1 MKTVFRHTA
10 ALILLLGIL
19 EWAIPLRGQSIE
31 PHVPVRPH
39 EADNMN
45 DLSDWG
51 RDRAETLSP
60 PMPGGVVSIRQLAH
74 KPPKAAVKEFEQ
86 GVRNLRAKQSAEAM
100 QHFRAALLRDPNYA
114 EANAHVAELYLQV
127 GEPSLA
133 LPHLNRALATYP
145 NSQLLQSNKAW
156 ALLSLKRPE
165 EAEQAARRAVDLA
178 PGFVTAHYLLAVAL
192 LQQSRATPETVK
204 HLEIAIGE
212 HPELREG
219 LAWARE
225 RIASQNVTK

>member
-1 MKTVFRHTA
+1 VKIMFRHTVV
-10 ALILLLGIL
+10 LTLLLGIL

-31 PHVPVRPH
+31 QNVPVRPH
-39 EADNMN
+39 EVENMN

-51 RDRAETLSP
+51 GDGAETLSR
-60 PMPGGVVSIRQLAH
+60 PMPSGAVSIRQLAH
-74 KPPKAAVKEFEQ
+74 KPSKAAVKEFEM
-86 GVRNLRAKQSAEAM
+86 GMRNLRAGQRSEAM
-100 QHFRAALLRDPNYA
+100 QHFRAALLKDPNYA
-114 EANAHVAELYLQV
+114 EANGHVGELYLQV

-133 LPHLNRALATYP
+133 LSHLNRALAAYP
-145 NSQLLQSNKAW
+145 NSQPLQSNKAW
-156 ALLSLKRPE
+156 ALLSLKRPD

-212 HPELREG
+212 YPELREG

-225 RIASQNVTK
+225 RIASQNSAK

>member
-1 MKTVFRHTA
+1 MKTVLRHIA
-10 ALILLLGIL
+10 ALTVLLGIL
-19 EWAIPLRGQSIE
+19 EWVIPLLGQSIE
-31 PHVPVRPH
+31 PNVPIRPH
-39 EADNMN
+39 EAENMN

-60 PMPGGVVSIRQLAH
+60 PMPSGVVSIRQFAH
-74 KPPKAAVKEFEQ
+74 KPPKAAVKEYEL
-86 GVRNLRAKQSAEAM
+86 GMRDLRYGQRSEAM

-133 LPHLNRALATYP
+133 LSHLNRALATYP
-145 NSQLLQSNKAW
+145 NSQPLQSNKAW

-178 PGFVTAHYLLAVAL
+178 PGLVTAHYLLAVAL
-192 LQQSRATPETVK
+192 LQQNRATPETVK

-212 HPELREG
+212 YPELLEG

-225 RIASQNVTK
+225 RVASQSVAK